1 MSTIPHGNG
10 GKMASPIPCVAVRG
24 STGIN
29 LAQGPP
35 SYEPVKTF
43 PKDDSRTCKAMLF
56 SPDGRYF
63 AWINAVG
70 VKILLCET
78 WKAVAEIARPKICAI
93 QFSTHSTYLA
103 TWEPSFVTQTNPQGT
118 QNLHIW
124 KSENGELVHSF
135 VQKKQINWEPQWS
148 SDEKLCGL
156 LNGVNVLLYED
167 NNFDRYVHKISVAKV
182 AKFSIAPGN
191 APYHILCYMP
201 GKPGQPSF
209 GRLFQYPKF
218 EIGEALASKSFFQAD
233 KVDIYWHQRGTN
245 ALLMASTEVD
255 KSGASYYGKQTLHYL
270 STKGD
275 TAMVTLSKEGPIHAV
290 EWSPKNTEFCVI
302 YGFMPAK
309 ATLFNVKCEA
319 IFEFG
324 TLHRNSIY
332 YNPYGNILLLAGFGN
347 LRGSIELWD
356 IANRKLIAKID
367 APDTTLL
374 QWSPDGEHFVTATTA
389 PRLRIGNGFKIW
401 HYTGSLVY
409 QRPWNNQ
416 EELWEVIWQN
426 FPLNTFS
433 PKPISYKAVE
443 GIISNPSQ
451 SQAPKEAYRP
461 PCARGQNITFRLH
474 DDIEPPSKPTVES
487 NPSKAAL
494 KMKKNRE
501 AKKAKKELESNNST
515 VNGQVTSATTSI
527 KMELTDDPEKNKKIK
542 KVKSK
547 LDQISKL
554 KEQLKSGKQLEIN
567 QLDKIKKEDEL
578 LKELEELTL

>member
-63 AWINAVG
+63 AWVNAVG
-70 VKILLCET
+70 VKIVLCET

-93 QFSTHSTYLA
+93 QFSTRSTYLA

-319 IFEFG
+319 IFE
-324 TLHRNSIY
+324 
-332 YNPYGNILLLAGFGN
+332 
-347 LRGSIELWD
+347 GSIELWD

-474 DDIEPPSKPTVES
+474 DDIEPPSKPSVES

-554 KEQLKSGKQLEIN
+554 KEQLKLGKQLEIN

>member
-1 MSTIPHGNG
+1 
-10 GKMASPIPCVAVRG
+10 MASPIPCVAVRG

-35 SYEPVKTF
+35 SYESVKTF

-56 SPDGRYF
+56 SPDGQYF
-63 AWINAVG
+63 AWINAVS
-70 VKILLCET
+70 VKIVLCET
-78 WKAVAEIARPKICAI
+78 WKIVAEISRPKICSI
-93 QFSTHSTYLA
+93 QFSPHSTYLA

-118 QNLHIW
+118 QNLYIW

-135 VQKKQINWEPQWS
+135 MQKKQINWEPQWS

-156 LNGVNVLLYED
+156 LNGANVLLYED

-182 AKFSIAPGN
+182 TKFSIAPGN
-191 APYHILCYMP
+191 APYHILCCMP

-233 KVDIYWHQRGTN
+233 RVDIYWHQRGTN

-275 TAMVTLSKEGPIHAV
+275 TAMVTFSKEGPIHAV

-309 ATLFNVKCEA
+309 ATLFNLKCEA

-332 YNPYGNILLLAGFGN
+332 YNPHGNILLLAGFGN
-347 LRGSIELWD
+347 LRGGIELWD
-356 IANRKLIAKID
+356 IANRKLIAKTD

-389 PRLRIGNGFKIW
+389 PRLRMGNGFKIW

-416 EELWEVIWQN
+416 EELWEVVWQN

-433 PKPISYKAVE
+433 LKPINYKAVE
-443 GIISNPSQ
+443 GIVSTLP
-451 SQAPKEAYRP
+451 PKEAYRP
-461 PCARGQNITFRLH
+461 PCARGQNITSSVSTQST
-474 DDIEPPSKPTVES
+474 PPSKPTVEP

-501 AKKAKKELESNNST
+501 AKKAKKELESNSAT
-515 VNGQVTSATTSI
+515 VNGQVTSTMTSI

-554 KEQLKSGKQLEIN
+554 KEQLKLGKQLEIN